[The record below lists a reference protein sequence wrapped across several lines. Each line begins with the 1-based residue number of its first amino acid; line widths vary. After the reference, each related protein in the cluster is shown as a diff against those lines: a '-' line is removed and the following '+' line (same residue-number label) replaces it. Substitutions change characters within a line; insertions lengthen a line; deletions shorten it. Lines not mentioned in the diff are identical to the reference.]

1 MKKLILIILFL
12 LPISICSF
20 LLRKKA
26 VFFSEKPRHNT
37 VIINVKE
44 KNLYLDLEDYVVGV
58 VAGEMPALFQE
69 EALKAQAV
77 AARSYVLSKEKDGNY
92 EVSASTND
100 QVFLTSYEM
109 KEKWQEDYDEYYNK
123 ILNAVKKTTGEVL
136 TKDNKILKA
145 FYFSMSNGYTEN
157 SKDVFGEDLTQSVE
171 SPFEA
176 SLSNFEIVKEFSK
189 NELLEKLGVDNL
201 NIENQQISETKH
213 TSSIIIG
220 GKEFSGIEVRK
231 LLNLRSTDFEIK
243 QVGENFNIITR
254 GYGHG
259 VGMSQYGANELAKSG
274 KSYKEILA
282 YYYKNTKLVNL

>member
-20 LLRKKA
+20 LLKKKA
-26 VFFSEKPRHNT
+26 VFFSEKPKHNT

-44 KNLYLDLEDYVVGV
+44 KNLYLDLENYVIGV
-58 VAGEMPALFQE
+58 VAGEMPALFQD

-92 EVSASTND
+92 EVSASTSD

-109 KEKWQEDYDEYYNK
+109 KEKWQNDYDEYYNK

-171 SPFEA
+171 SPFEI

-189 NELLEKLGVDNL
+189 SELLEKLGVDNL

-243 QVGENFNIITR
+243 QIGENFNIITR

>member
-20 LLRKKA
+20 LLKKKA
-26 VFFSEKPRHNT
+26 VFFSEKPKHNT

-44 KNLYLDLEDYVVGV
+44 KNQYLDLENYVIGV
-58 VAGEMPALFQE
+58 VAGEMPALFQD

-92 EVSASTND
+92 EVSASTSD

-109 KEKWQEDYDEYYNK
+109 KEKWQNDYDEYYNK

-157 SKDVFGEDLTQSVE
+157 SKDVFGEDLIQSVE
-171 SPFEA
+171 SPFEI

-189 NELLEKLGVDNL
+189 SELLEKLGVDNL

>member
-20 LLRKKA
+20 LLKKKA
-26 VFFSEKPRHNT
+26 VFFSEKPKHNT
-37 VIINVKE
+37 IIINVKE
-44 KNLYLDLEDYVVGV
+44 KNLYLDLENYVIGV
-58 VAGEMPALFQE
+58 VAGEMPALFQD

-92 EVSASTND
+92 EVSASTSD

-109 KEKWQEDYDEYYNK
+109 KEKWQNDYDEYYNK
-123 ILNAVKKTTGEVL
+123 ILNAVKKTNGEVL

-171 SPFEA
+171 SPFEI

-189 NELLEKLGVDNL
+189 SELLEKLGVDNL

>member
-20 LLRKKA
+20 LLKKKA
-26 VFFSEKPRHNT
+26 VFFSEKPKHNT

-44 KNLYLDLEDYVVGV
+44 KNLYLDLENYVIGV
-58 VAGEMPALFQE
+58 VAGEMPALFQD

-92 EVSASTND
+92 EISASTSD

-109 KEKWQEDYDEYYNK
+109 KEKWQNDYDEYYNK

-171 SPFEA
+171 SPFEI

-189 NELLEKLGVDNL
+189 SELLEKLGVDNL

-220 GKEFSGIEVRK
+220 GKEFSGIEIRK

>member
-20 LLRKKA
+20 LLKKKA
-26 VFFSEKPRHNT
+26 VFFSEKPKHNT
-37 VIINVKE
+37 LIINVKE

-58 VAGEMPALFQE
+58 VAGEMPALFQD

-92 EVSASTND
+92 EVSASTSD
-100 QVFLTSYEM
+100 QFFLTSYEL

-123 ILNAVKKTTGEVL
+123 ILNAVKETTGEVL

-274 KSYKEILA
+274 KSYKDILA
-282 YYYKNTKLVNL
+282 YYYKNTRLVNL

>member
-20 LLRKKA
+20 LLKKKA
-26 VFFSEKPRHNT
+26 VFFSEKPKHNT
-37 VIINVKE
+37 LIINVKE
-44 KNLYLDLEDYVVGV
+44 KNLHLDLEDYVVGV
-58 VAGEMPALFQE
+58 VAGEMPALFQD

-92 EVSASTND
+92 ELSASTSD
-100 QVFLTSYEM
+100 QVFLTSYEL

-123 ILNAVKKTTGEVL
+123 ILNAVKETTGEVL

-274 KSYKEILA
+274 KSYKDILA
-282 YYYKNTKLVNL
+282 YYYKNTRLVNL

>member
-20 LLRKKA
+20 LLKKKA
-26 VFFSEKPRHNT
+26 VFFSEKPKHNT

-44 KNLYLDLEDYVVGV
+44 KNLYLDLENYVIGV
-58 VAGEMPALFQE
+58 VAGEMPALFQD

-77 AARSYVLSKEKDGNY
+77 AARSFVLSKEKDGNY
-92 EVSASTND
+92 VVSASTSD

-109 KEKWQEDYDEYYNK
+109 KEKWQNDYDEYYNK

-171 SPFEA
+171 SPFEI

-189 NELLEKLGVDNL
+189 SELLEKLGVDNL
-201 NIENQQISETKH
+201 NIENQQIGETKH
-213 TSSIIIG
+213 TISIIIG

>member
-20 LLRKKA
+20 LLKKKA
-26 VFFSEKPRHNT
+26 VFFSEKPKHNT

-44 KNLYLDLEDYVVGV
+44 KNLYLDLENYVIGV
-58 VAGEMPALFQE
+58 VAGEMPALFQD

-92 EVSASTND
+92 VVSASTSD

-109 KEKWQEDYDEYYNK
+109 KEKWQNDYDEYYNK

-171 SPFEA
+171 SPFEI

-189 NELLEKLGVDNL
+189 SELLEKLGVNNL

-213 TSSIIIG
+213 TISIIIG

>member
-1 MKKLILIILFL
+1 MKKLVLIILFL

-20 LLRKKA
+20 LLKKKA
-26 VFFSEKPRHNT
+26 VFFSEKPKYNT
-37 VIINVKE
+37 LIINVKE

-58 VAGEMPALFQE
+58 VAGEMPALFQD

-92 EVSASTND
+92 EVSASTSD
-100 QVFLTSYEM
+100 QVFLTSYEL
-109 KEKWQEDYDEYYNK
+109 KEKWKEDFDEYYNK
-123 ILNAVKKTTGEVL
+123 ILNAVKETTGEVL

-274 KSYKEILA
+274 KSYKDILA
-282 YYYKNTKLVNL
+282 YYYKNTRLVNL

>member
-12 LPISICSF
+12 LLISICSF
-20 LLRKKA
+20 LLKKKA
-26 VFFSEKPRHNT
+26 VFFSEKPKHNT

-44 KNLYLDLEDYVVGV
+44 KNLYLDLENYVIGV
-58 VAGEMPALFQE
+58 VAGEMPALFQD

-92 EVSASTND
+92 VVSASTSD

-109 KEKWQEDYDEYYNK
+109 KEKWENDYDEYYNK

-171 SPFEA
+171 SPFEI

-189 NELLEKLGVDNL
+189 SELLEKLGVDNL

-220 GKEFSGIEVRK
+220 GKKFSGIEVRK

>member
-20 LLRKKA
+20 LLKKKA
-26 VFFSEKPRHNT
+26 VFFSEKPKHNT

-44 KNLYLDLEDYVVGV
+44 KNLYLDLENYVIGV
-58 VAGEMPALFQE
+58 VAGEMPALFQD

-92 EVSASTND
+92 VVSASTSD

-109 KEKWQEDYDEYYNK
+109 KEKWQNDYDEYYNK

-171 SPFEA
+171 SPFEI

-189 NELLEKLGVDNL
+189 RKKKKKLGVDNL

>member
-20 LLRKKA
+20 LLKKKA
-26 VFFSEKPRHNT
+26 VFFSEKPKHNT

-44 KNLYLDLEDYVVGV
+44 KNLYLDLENYVVGV

-92 EVSASTND
+92 EVSASTSD

-109 KEKWQEDYDEYYNK
+109 KEKWQNDYDEYYNK

-157 SKDVFGEDLTQSVE
+157 SKVVFGEDLTQSVE

-274 KSYKEILA
+274 KSYKDILA
-282 YYYKNTKLVNL
+282 YYYKNTRLVNL

>member
-20 LLRKKA
+20 LLKKKA
-26 VFFSEKPRHNT
+26 VFFSEKPKHNT
-37 VIINVKE
+37 LIINVKE

-58 VAGEMPALFQE
+58 VAGEMPALFQD

-92 EVSASTND
+92 EVSASTSD
-100 QVFLTSYEM
+100 QVFLTSYEL

-274 KSYKEILA
+274 KSYKDILA
-282 YYYKNTKLVNL
+282 YYYKNTRLVNL

>member
-20 LLRKKA
+20 LLKKKA
-26 VFFSEKPRHNT
+26 VFFSEKPKHNT

-44 KNLYLDLEDYVVGV
+44 KNLYLDLENYVIGV
-58 VAGEMPALFQE
+58 VAGEMPALFQD

-92 EVSASTND
+92 EVSASTSD

-109 KEKWQEDYDEYYNK
+109 KEKWQNDYDEYYNK

-171 SPFEA
+171 SPFEI

-189 NELLEKLGVDNL
+189 SELLEKLGVDNL

-259 VGMSQYGANELAKSG
+259 VGMSQYGANELAKIG

>member
-20 LLRKKA
+20 LLKKKA
-26 VFFSEKPRHNT
+26 VFFSEKPKHNT

-44 KNLYLDLEDYVVGV
+44 KNLYLDLENYVVGV

-92 EVSASTND
+92 VVSASTSD

-109 KEKWQEDYDEYYNK
+109 KEKWQNDYDEYYNK

-171 SPFEA
+171 SPFEI

-189 NELLEKLGVDNL
+189 SELLEKLGVNNL

-213 TSSIIIG
+213 TISIIIG

>member
-20 LLRKKA
+20 LLKKKA
-26 VFFSEKPRHNT
+26 VFFSEKPKHNT
-37 VIINVKE
+37 LIINVKE

-58 VAGEMPALFQE
+58 VAGEMPALFQD

-92 EVSASTND
+92 DVSASTSD

-109 KEKWQEDYDEYYNK
+109 KEKWKEDYDEYYNK
-123 ILNAVKKTTGEVL
+123 ILNAVKETTGEVL

-189 NELLEKLGVDNL
+189 NELLEKLGIDNL

-274 KSYKEILA
+274 KSYKDILA
-282 YYYKNTKLVNL
+282 YYYKNTRLVNL

>member
-20 LLRKKA
+20 LLKKKA
-26 VFFSEKPRHNT
+26 VFFSEKPKLNT

-44 KNLYLDLEDYVVGV
+44 KNLYLDLENYVVGV

-77 AARSYVLSKEKDGNY
+77 AARSYALSKEKDGNY
-92 EVSASTND
+92 VVSASTSD

-109 KEKWQEDYDEYYNK
+109 KEKWQNDYDEYYNK
-123 ILNAVKKTTGEVL
+123 ILNAVKKTNGEVL

-171 SPFEA
+171 SPFEI

-189 NELLEKLGVDNL
+189 SELLEKLGVDNL

>member
-20 LLRKKA
+20 LLKKKA
-26 VFFSEKPRHNT
+26 VFFSEKPKHNT

-44 KNLYLDLEDYVVGV
+44 KNLYLDLENYVIGV
-58 VAGEMPALFQE
+58 VAGEMPALFQD

-92 EVSASTND
+92 EVSASTSD

-109 KEKWQEDYDEYYNK
+109 KEKWQNDYDEYYNK

-171 SPFEA
+171 SPFEI

-189 NELLEKLGVDNL
+189 SELLEKLGVDNL

-274 KSYKEILA
+274 KSYKDILA
-282 YYYKNTKLVNL
+282 YYYKNTRLVNL

>member
-20 LLRKKA
+20 LLKKKA
-26 VFFSEKPRHNT
+26 VFFSEKPKHNT

-44 KNLYLDLEDYVVGV
+44 KNLYLDLENYVVGV

-77 AARSYVLSKEKDGNY
+77 AARSYVLSKKKDGNY
-92 EVSASTND
+92 VVSASTSD

-109 KEKWQEDYDEYYNK
+109 KEKWQNDYDEYYNK

-157 SKDVFGEDLTQSVE
+157 SKDVFGENLTQSVE
-171 SPFEA
+171 SPFEI

-189 NELLEKLGVDNL
+189 SELLEKLGVDNL

-259 VGMSQYGANELAKSG
+259 VGMSQYGANELAKCG

>member
-20 LLRKKA
+20 LLKKKA
-26 VFFSEKPRHNT
+26 VFFSEKPKHNT

-58 VAGEMPALFQE
+58 VAGEMPALFQD

-92 EVSASTND
+92 VVSASTSD

-109 KEKWQEDYDEYYNK
+109 KEKWENDYDEYYNK

-171 SPFEA
+171 SPFEI

-189 NELLEKLGVDNL
+189 SELLEKLGVDNL

>member
-20 LLRKKA
+20 LLKKKA
-26 VFFSEKPRHNT
+26 VFFSEKPKHNT
-37 VIINVKE
+37 LIINVKE

-92 EVSASTND
+92 VVSASTSD

-109 KEKWQEDYDEYYNK
+109 KEKWQNDYDEYYNK

-157 SKDVFGEDLTQSVE
+157 SKVVFGEDLTQSVE

-189 NELLEKLGVDNL
+189 SELLEKLGVDNL

>member
-20 LLRKKA
+20 LLKKKA
-26 VFFSEKPRHNT
+26 VFFSEKPKHNT

-44 KNLYLDLEDYVVGV
+44 KNLYLDLENYVIGV

-92 EVSASTND
+92 VVSASTSD

-109 KEKWQEDYDEYYNK
+109 KGKWQNDYDEYYNK

-171 SPFEA
+171 SPFEI
-176 SLSNFEIVKEFSK
+176 SLSTFEIVKEFSK
-189 NELLEKLGVDNL
+189 SELLEKLGVDNL

-243 QVGENFNIITR
+243 QIGENFNIITR

>member
-20 LLRKKA
+20 LLKKKA
-26 VFFSEKPRHNT
+26 VFFSEKPKHNT

-44 KNLYLDLEDYVVGV
+44 KNLYLDLENYVVGV
-58 VAGEMPALFQE
+58 VAGEMPALFQD

-92 EVSASTND
+92 EVSASTSD

-109 KEKWQEDYDEYYNK
+109 KEKWQNDYDEYYNK

-171 SPFEA
+171 SPFEI

-189 NELLEKLGVDNL
+189 SELLEKLGVDNL

>member
-20 LLRKKA
+20 LLKKKA
-26 VFFSEKPRHNT
+26 VFFSEKPKHNT

-44 KNLYLDLEDYVVGV
+44 KNLYLDLENYVIGV
-58 VAGEMPALFQE
+58 VAGEMPALFQD

-92 EVSASTND
+92 VVSASTSD

-109 KEKWQEDYDEYYNK
+109 KEKWQNDYDEYYNK

-171 SPFEA
+171 SPFEI

-189 NELLEKLGVDNL
+189 SELLEKLGVDNL

-220 GKEFSGIEVRK
+220 GKEFSGIEIRK

>member
-20 LLRKKA
+20 LLKKKA
-26 VFFSEKPRHNT
+26 VFFSEKPKHNT

-44 KNLYLDLEDYVVGV
+44 KNLYLDLENYVIGV
-58 VAGEMPALFQE
+58 VAGEMPALFQD

-92 EVSASTND
+92 VVSASTSD

-274 KSYKEILA
+274 KSYKDILA
-282 YYYKNTKLVNL
+282 YYYKNTRLVNL

>member
-20 LLRKKA
+20 LLKKKA
-26 VFFSEKPRHNT
+26 VFFSEKPKHNT

-44 KNLYLDLEDYVVGV
+44 KNLYLDLENYVVGV

-92 EVSASTND
+92 EVSASTSD

-109 KEKWQEDYDEYYNK
+109 KEKWQNDYDEYYNK

-171 SPFEA
+171 SPFEI

-189 NELLEKLGVDNL
+189 SELLEKLGVDNL

-259 VGMSQYGANELAKSG
+259 VGMSQYGANELARSG

>member
-20 LLRKKA
+20 LLKKKA
-26 VFFSEKPRHNT
+26 VFFSEKPKHNT

-44 KNLYLDLEDYVVGV
+44 KNLYLDLENYVVGV

-92 EVSASTND
+92 EVSASTSD

-109 KEKWQEDYDEYYNK
+109 KEKWQNDYDEYYNK

-171 SPFEA
+171 SPFEI

-189 NELLEKLGVDNL
+189 SELLEKLGVDNL

-282 YYYKNTKLVNL
+282 YYYKNIKLVNL

>member
-20 LLRKKA
+20 LLKKKA
-26 VFFSEKPRHNT
+26 VFFSEKPKHNT

-44 KNLYLDLEDYVVGV
+44 KNLYLDLENYVIGV

-92 EVSASTND
+92 VVSASTSD

-109 KEKWQEDYDEYYNK
+109 KEKWQNDYDEYYNK

-171 SPFEA
+171 SPFEI

-189 NELLEKLGVDNL
+189 SELLEKLGVDNL

>member
-20 LLRKKA
+20 LLKKKA
-26 VFFSEKPRHNT
+26 VFFSEKPKHNT

-44 KNLYLDLEDYVVGV
+44 KNLYLDLENYVVGV

-92 EVSASTND
+92 EVSASTSD

-109 KEKWQEDYDEYYNK
+109 KEKWQNDYDEYYNK

-157 SKDVFGEDLTQSVE
+157 SKDVFGEALTQSVE
-171 SPFEA
+171 SPFEI

-189 NELLEKLGVDNL
+189 SELLEKLGVDNL

>member
-20 LLRKKA
+20 LLKKKA
-26 VFFSEKPRHNT
+26 VFFSEKPKHNT

-58 VAGEMPALFQE
+58 VAGEMPALFQD

-92 EVSASTND
+92 EVSASTSD
-100 QVFLTSYEM
+100 QVFLTSYEL
-109 KEKWQEDYDEYYNK
+109 KEKWQNDYDEYYNK
-123 ILNAVKKTTGEVL
+123 ILKAVKKTTGEVL

-171 SPFEA
+171 SPFEI

-189 NELLEKLGVDNL
+189 SELLEKLGVDNL

-282 YYYKNTKLVNL
+282 YYYKNTQLVNL

>member
-20 LLRKKA
+20 LLKKKA
-26 VFFSEKPRHNT
+26 VFFSEKPKHNT
-37 VIINVKE
+37 LIINVKE

-58 VAGEMPALFQE
+58 VAGEMPALFQD

-92 EVSASTND
+92 EVSASTSD

-109 KEKWQEDYDEYYNK
+109 KEKWQNDYDEYYNK

-171 SPFEA
+171 SPFEI

-189 NELLEKLGVDNL
+189 SELLEKLGVDNL

>member
-20 LLRKKA
+20 LLKKKA
-26 VFFSEKPRHNT
+26 VFFSEKPKHNT

-44 KNLYLDLEDYVVGV
+44 KNLYLDLENYVVGV

-92 EVSASTND
+92 VVSASTSD

-109 KEKWQEDYDEYYNK
+109 KEKWQNDYDEYYNK

-171 SPFEA
+171 SPFEI

-189 NELLEKLGVDNL
+189 SELLEKLRVDNL

>member
-20 LLRKKA
+20 LLKMKA
-26 VFFSEKPRHNT
+26 VFFSEKPKHNT

-44 KNLYLDLEDYVVGV
+44 KNLYLDLENYVIGV
-58 VAGEMPALFQE
+58 VAGEMPALFQD

-92 EVSASTND
+92 VVSASTSD

-109 KEKWQEDYDEYYNK
+109 KEKWQNDYDEYYNK

-171 SPFEA
+171 SPFEI

-189 NELLEKLGVDNL
+189 SELLEKLGVDNL

>member
-1 MKKLILIILFL
+1 MKKLILIIIIL

-20 LLRKKA
+20 LLKKKA
-26 VFFSEKPRHNT
+26 VFFSEKPKHNT

-44 KNLYLDLEDYVVGV
+44 KNLYLDLENYVIGV
-58 VAGEMPALFQE
+58 VAGEMPALFQD

-92 EVSASTND
+92 VVSASTSD

-109 KEKWQEDYDEYYNK
+109 KEKWENDYDEYYNK

-171 SPFEA
+171 SPFEI

-189 NELLEKLGVDNL
+189 SELLEKLGVDNL

>member
-20 LLRKKA
+20 LLKKKA
-26 VFFSEKPRHNT
+26 VFFSEKPKYNT

-77 AARSYVLSKEKDGNY
+77 AARSYLLSKEKDGNY
-92 EVSASTND
+92 EVSASTSD

-109 KEKWQEDYDEYYNK
+109 KEKWQDDYDEYYNK
-123 ILNAVKKTTGEVL
+123 ILNAVKPTSGEVL

-171 SPFEA
+171 SPFEI

-189 NELLEKLGVDNL
+189 SELLEKLGVDNL
-201 NIENQQISETKH
+201 NIESQQISETKH

-243 QVGENFNIITR
+243 QVGENFNITTR

>member
-20 LLRKKA
+20 LLKKKA
-26 VFFSEKPRHNT
+26 VFFSEKPKHNT

-44 KNLYLDLEDYVVGV
+44 KNLYLDLENYVIGV
-58 VAGEMPALFQE
+58 VAGEMPVLFQD

-92 EVSASTND
+92 EVSASTSD

-109 KEKWQEDYDEYYNK
+109 KEKWQNDYDEYYNK

-171 SPFEA
+171 SPFEI

-189 NELLEKLGVDNL
+189 SELLEKLGVDNL

>member
-20 LLRKKA
+20 LLKKKA
-26 VFFSEKPRHNT
+26 VFFSEKPKHNT

-44 KNLYLDLEDYVVGV
+44 KNLYLDLENYVIGV
-58 VAGEMPALFQE
+58 VAGEMPALFQD
-69 EALKAQAV
+69 EALKAQAA

-92 EVSASTND
+92 VVSASTSD

-109 KEKWQEDYDEYYNK
+109 KEKWENDYDEYYNK

-171 SPFEA
+171 SPFEI

-189 NELLEKLGVDNL
+189 SELLEKLGVDNL

>member
-20 LLRKKA
+20 LLKKKA
-26 VFFSEKPRHNT
+26 VFFSEKPKHNT

-44 KNLYLDLEDYVVGV
+44 KNLYLDLENYVIGV
-58 VAGEMPALFQE
+58 VAGEMPALFQD

-92 EVSASTND
+92 EVSASTSD

-109 KEKWQEDYDEYYNK
+109 KEKWQNDYDEYYNK

-136 TKDNKILKA
+136 SKDNKILKA

-171 SPFEA
+171 SPFEI

-189 NELLEKLGVDNL
+189 SELLEKLGVDNL

>member
-20 LLRKKA
+20 LLKKKA
-26 VFFSEKPRHNT
+26 VFFSEKPKHNT

-58 VAGEMPALFQE
+58 VAGEMPALFQD

-92 EVSASTND
+92 VVSASTSD

-109 KEKWQEDYDEYYNK
+109 KEKWQNDYDEYYNK

-171 SPFEA
+171 SPFEI

-189 NELLEKLGVDNL
+189 SELLEKLGVDNL

-259 VGMSQYGANELAKSG
+259 VGMSQYGANELAKCG

>member
-20 LLRKKA
+20 LLKKKA
-26 VFFSEKPRHNT
+26 VFFSEKPKHNT

-44 KNLYLDLEDYVVGV
+44 KNLYLDLENYVIGV
-58 VAGEMPALFQE
+58 VAGEMPVLFQD

-77 AARSYVLSKEKDGNY
+77 AARSYVLSKAKDGTY
-92 EVSASTND
+92 EVSASTSD

-109 KEKWQEDYDEYYNK
+109 KEKWQNDYDEYYNK

-171 SPFEA
+171 SPFEI

-189 NELLEKLGVDNL
+189 SELLEKLGVDNL